1 MTACGSN
8 MEDDLW
14 TDNEQAH
21 WLAFDQLSG
30 PGLGVKRIKLLYD
43 RFQSMATA
51 WTASRDQLR
60 SLGIFNTDVID
71 AFIEK
76 RKSIDPGALLDKVRK
91 LNIQAYPLFHP
102 MYPVRLREIHDPPV
116 ILYINGRLT
125 PDDML
130 YAVGIV
136 GTRRP
141 SSYGNKYAKEISRNL
156 ARAGATV
163 VSGMAVGID
172 SLAHWGAIEGGGRT
186 VAVLGCGP
194 DVCYPSGNRPLF
206 KALTSGEHG
215 AVVSEFFPGTKPE
228 PWRFP
233 ARNRIISGLSKG
245 LAVIEAGE
253 TSGSLITAK
262 IAFEQN
268 REVFALPGRVDNP
281 MSSGTNK
288 LIGSHTAHVLS
299 SHEDILNELRW
310 ASVPSNGQLPPVVV
324 ELYGKEK
331 DVFELISAEPV
342 HFDHLIELSG
352 LQAGELSA
360 TLTMLELAGMVERLP
375 GDWYSRETTSFMS
388 K

>member
-1 MTACGSN
+1 MTPCGSN
-8 MEDDLW
+8 MDDDLW

-30 PGLGVKRIKLLYD
+30 PGLGVARVKLLYD
-43 RFQSMATA
+43 RLQSLAAA

-60 SLGIFNTDVID
+60 SLAIFNSDIID

-76 RKSIDPGALLDKVRK
+76 RKSIDPAALLDQVRK
-91 LNIQAYPLFHP
+91 ANIQAYPLFHP
-102 MYPVRLREIHDPPV
+102 LYPMRLREIHDPPI
-116 ILYINGRLT
+116 ILYINGSLT
-125 PDDML
+125 PEDML
-130 YAVGIV
+130 YAVGVV

-141 SSYGNKYAKEISRNL
+141 SSYGSKYAKEISRNL
-156 ARAGATV
+156 ARSGATV

-172 SLAHWGAIEGGGRT
+172 SLAHWGAIEGGGKT

-288 LIGSHTAHVLS
+288 LIGSHTAHVLTT
-299 SHEDILNELRW
+299 HEDILNELRW
-310 ASVPSNGQLPPVVV
+310 ASVPSNGKLPPVVV

-331 DVFELISAEPV
+331 DIFELISAEPV
-342 HFDHLIELSG
+342 HFDHLIERSG

>member
-1 MTACGSN
+1 MTPCGSN

-30 PGLGVKRIKLLYD
+30 PGLGVQRIKLLYD
-43 RFQSMATA
+43 RLQSLSPA

-60 SLGIFNTDVID
+60 SLGIFNTEIID
-71 AFIEK
+71 SFIEK
-76 RKSIDPGALLDKVRK
+76 RKAIDPAALLDTVRK
-91 LNIQAYPLFHP
+91 ANIQAYPLFHP
-102 MYPVRLREIHDPPV
+102 LYPMRLREIHDPPI
-116 ILYINGRLT
+116 ILYINGKLT
-125 PDDML
+125 PEDML

-156 ARAGATV
+156 ARSGATV

-288 LIGSHTAHVLS
+288 LIGSHTAHVLT

-342 HFDHLIELSG
+342 HFDHLIERSG

>member
-1 MTACGSN
+1 MTPCGTDL
-8 MEDDLW
+8 DDLW
-14 TDNEQAH
+14 TDEEQAH

-30 PGLGVKRIKLLYD
+30 PGLGIQRLKLLYD
-43 RFQSMATA
+43 RMQSMQAA
-51 WTASRDQLR
+51 WTAGRDQLR
-60 SLGIFNTDVID
+60 SLGILNLETVD

-76 RKSIDPGALLDKVRK
+76 RKTIDPAALLDKIRK
-91 LNIQAYPLFHP
+91 DNIQAYPLYHP
-102 MYPVRLREIHDPPV
+102 LYPMRLREIHDPPIV
-116 ILYINGRLT
+116 LYINGKMT

-130 YAVGIV
+130 YAVGVV

-141 SSYGNKYAKEISRNL
+141 SSYGQKYAKEISKNL
-156 ARAGATV
+156 AMAGATV
-163 VSGMAVGID
+163 VSGMAVGVD
-172 SLAHWGAIEGGGRT
+172 SLAHWGAIEGGGKT

-194 DVCYPSGNRPLF
+194 DVCYPSSNRPLF
-206 KALTSGEHG
+206 KKLIDGEHG
-215 AVVSEFFPGTKPE
+215 AVVSEFFPGVKPE

-262 IAFEQN
+262 LAFEQN

-281 MSSGTNK
+281 MSRGTNK

-310 ASVPSNGQLPPVVV
+310 ASVPSNGQLPPAVV

-342 HFDHLIELSG
+342 HFDHLIERSG
-352 LQAGELSA
+352 MQSGELSA

-375 GDWYSRETTSFMS
+375 GDWYSRQTTSYMT

>member
-1 MTACGSN
+1 MSPCGTN
-8 MEDDLW
+8 ADDLW
-14 TDNEQAH
+14 TDEEQAH

-30 PGLGVKRIKLLYD
+30 PGLGVQRVKLLYD
-43 RFQSMATA
+43 RMLTLTAA

-60 SLGIFNTDVID
+60 SLGIINLDVID

-76 RKSIDPGALLDKVRK
+76 RKAIDPAALLEQVRK
-91 LNIQAYPLFHP
+91 QNVQAYPLYHP
-102 MYPVRLREIHDPPV
+102 LYPMRLREIHDPPI

-130 YAVGIV
+130 YAVGVV

-141 SSYGNKYAKEISRNL
+141 SSYGQKFSKEISKNL
-156 ARAGATV
+156 AMAGATV
-163 VSGMAVGID
+163 VSGMAVGVD
-172 SLAHWGAIEGGGRT
+172 SLAHWGAIEGGGKT

-194 DVCYPSGNRPLF
+194 DVCYPSSNRPLF

-262 IAFEQN
+262 LAFEQN

-281 MSSGTNK
+281 MSRGTNK
-288 LIGSHTAHVLS
+288 LIGSHTAHVLT

-310 ASVPSNGQLPPVVV
+310 ASAPSGGGQVPTMV

-331 DVFELISAEPV
+331 DVFELISSEPV
-342 HFDHLIELSG
+342 HFDHLIERSG
-352 LQAGELSA
+352 LQTGELSA

-375 GDWYSRETTSFMS
+375 GDWYSRQTTSYMG

>member
-1 MTACGSN
+1 MTPCGTDF
-8 MEDDLW
+8 DDLW
-14 TDNEQAH
+14 TDEEQAH

-30 PGLGVKRIKLLYD
+30 PGLGVQRLKLLYD
-43 RFQSMATA
+43 RMQSMEAA
-51 WTASRDQLR
+51 WTAGRDQLR
-60 SLGIFNTDVID
+60 SLGILNLETVD

-76 RKSIDPGALLDKVRK
+76 RKAIDPAALLDKVRK
-91 LNIQAYPLFHP
+91 DNIQAYPLYHP
-102 MYPVRLREIHDPPV
+102 LYPIRLREIHDPPIV
-116 ILYINGRLT
+116 LYINGKMT

-130 YAVGIV
+130 YAVGVV

-141 SSYGNKYAKEISRNL
+141 SSYGQKYAKEISKNL
-156 ARAGATV
+156 AMAGATV
-163 VSGMAVGID
+163 VSGMAVGVD
-172 SLAHWGAIEGGGRT
+172 SLAHWGAIEGGGKT

-194 DVCYPSGNRPLF
+194 DVCYPSSNRPLF
-206 KALTSGEHG
+206 KKLIDGEHG
-215 AVVSEFFPGTKPE
+215 AVVSEFFPGVKPE

-262 IAFEQN
+262 LAFEQN

-281 MSSGTNK
+281 MSRGTNK

-310 ASVPSNGQLPPVVV
+310 ASVPSNGQLPPAVV

-342 HFDHLIELSG
+342 HFDHLIERSG
-352 LQAGELSA
+352 LQSGELSA

-375 GDWYSRETTSFMS
+375 GDWYSRQTTSFMT

>member
-1 MTACGSN
+1 

-30 PGLGVKRIKLLYD
+30 PGLGVQRIKLLYD
-43 RFQSMATA
+43 RLQSLAAA

-60 SLGIFNTDVID
+60 SLGIFSTEMID
-71 AFIEK
+71 AFVEK
-76 RKSIDPGALLDKVRK
+76 RKSIDPAALLDTVRK
-91 LNIQAYPLFHP
+91 ANIQAYPLFHP
-102 MYPVRLREIHDPPV
+102 MYPMRLREIHDPPI
-116 ILYINGRLT
+116 ILYINGSLT

-130 YAVGIV
+130 YAVGVV

-156 ARAGATV
+156 ASAGATV

-172 SLAHWGAIEGGGRT
+172 SLAHWGAIEGGGKT

-281 MSSGTNK
+281 MSRGTNK
-288 LIGSHTAHVLS
+288 LIGSHTAHVLT

-310 ASVPSNGQLPPVVV
+310 ASVKSNGQLPPVVV

-342 HFDHLIELSG
+342 HFDHLIERSG

>member
-1 MTACGSN
+1 MSPCGTNS
-8 MEDDLW
+8 DDLW
-14 TDNEQAH
+14 TDEEQAH

-30 PGLGVKRIKLLYD
+30 PGLGVQRVKLLYD
-43 RFQSMATA
+43 RMLTLTAA

-60 SLGIFNTDVID
+60 SLGIINLDVID

-76 RKSIDPGALLDKVRK
+76 RKSIDPAALLAQVRK
-91 LNIQAYPLFHP
+91 ENVQAYPLYHP
-102 MYPVRLREIHDPPV
+102 LYPMRLREIHDPPI

-130 YAVGIV
+130 YAVGVV

-141 SSYGNKYAKEISRNL
+141 SSYGQKFSKEISKNL
-156 ARAGATV
+156 AMAGATV
-163 VSGMAVGID
+163 VSGMAVGVD
-172 SLAHWGAIEGGGRT
+172 SLAHWGAIEGGGKT

-194 DVCYPSGNRPLF
+194 DVCYPSSNRPLF

-262 IAFEQN
+262 LAFEQN

-281 MSSGTNK
+281 MSRGTNK
-288 LIGSHTAHVLS
+288 LIGSHTAHVLT

-310 ASVPSNGQLPPVVV
+310 ASAPSSGQVPMMV

-331 DVFELISAEPV
+331 DVFELISSEPV
-342 HFDHLIELSG
+342 HFDHLIERSG
-352 LQAGELSA
+352 LQSGELSA

-375 GDWYSRETTSFMS
+375 GDWYSRQTTSYMG

>member
-1 MTACGSN
+1 MTACGMN
-8 MEDDLW
+8 LDDDLW

-30 PGLGVKRIKLLYD
+30 PGLGVIRLKRLFERLH
-43 RFQSMATA
+43 SMVAV
-51 WTASRDQLR
+51 WGASRDELR
-60 SLGIFNTDVID
+60 SLELLKPDVID
-71 AFIEK
+71 SFIER
-76 RKSIDPGALLDKVRK
+76 RKAVDPAALLEKVRK
-91 LNIQAYPLFHP
+91 ENIQAYPLFHP
-102 MYPVRLREIHDPPV
+102 MYPVRLREIHDPPLV
-116 ILYINGRLT
+116 LYVNGRLT

-130 YAVGIV
+130 YAIGIV

-141 SSYGNKYAKEISRNL
+141 SSYGTKYAKEIARNL
-156 ARAGATV
+156 ASAGATV

-288 LIGSHTAHVLS
+288 LLGSQTAHVLYS
-299 SHEDILNELRW
+299 AEHILKELSW
-310 ASVPSNGQLPPVVV
+310 ASAPSNGQLPPVVV
-324 ELYGKEK
+324 ELFGKEK

-342 HFDHLIELSG
+342 HFDHLIERSG
-352 LQAGELSA
+352 LHSGELSA

-375 GDWYSRETTSFMS
+375 GDWYSRQTTSFVS

>member
-1 MTACGSN
+1 MTPCGSN

-30 PGLGVKRIKLLYD
+30 PGLGVQRIKLLYD
-43 RFQSMATA
+43 RMQSLSAA

-60 SLGIFNTDVID
+60 SLGIFNAEIID

-76 RKSIDPGALLDKVRK
+76 RKAIDPAALLDTVRK
-91 LNIQAYPLFHP
+91 ANIQAYPLFHP
-102 MYPVRLREIHDPPV
+102 LYPMRLREIHDPPI
-116 ILYINGRLT
+116 ILYINGKLT
-125 PDDML
+125 PEDML

-156 ARAGATV
+156 ARSGATV

-288 LIGSHTAHVLS
+288 LIGSHTAHVLT

-342 HFDHLIELSG
+342 HFDHLIERSG

>member
-1 MTACGSN
+1 MSTCGLN
-8 MEDDLW
+8 LDDDLW
-14 TDNEQAH
+14 TADEQAH

-30 PGLGVKRIKLLYD
+30 PGLGVIRLKQLFELT
-43 RFQSMATA
+43 QSMKVV
-51 WTASRDQLR
+51 WTASRDELR
-60 SLGIFNTDVID
+60 SYALLSIDAID

-76 RKSIDPGALLDKVRK
+76 RKAIDPHALLDKVLRE
-91 LNIQAYPLFHP
+91 NIQAYPLYHP
-102 MYPVRLREIHDPPV
+102 LYPMRLREIHDPPI
-116 ILYINGRLT
+116 ILYINGQLT
-125 PDDML
+125 PDDMV
-130 YAVGIV
+130 YAVGVV

-163 VSGMAVGID
+163 VSGMAVGVD
-172 SLAHWGAIEGGGRT
+172 SLAHWGAIEGGGKT

-233 ARNRIISGLSKG
+233 ARNRIISGLVKG

-262 IAFEQN
+262 LAFEQN

-281 MSSGTNK
+281 MSKGTNK
-288 LIGSHTAHVLS
+288 LIGSHTAHVLN

-310 ASVPSNGQLPPVVV
+310 ASAPSNGQQLPAMV

-331 DVFELISAEPV
+331 DVFELISAEPI
-342 HFDHLIELSG
+342 HFDHLIERSG
-352 LQAGELSA
+352 LAAGELSA

-375 GDWYSRETTSFMS
+375 GDWYSRQTTSFMTR
-388 K
+388 

>member
-1 MTACGSN
+1 MSSGPMN
-8 MEDDLW
+8 VDDDLW

-30 PGLGVKRIKLLYD
+30 PGLGVTRIKRL
-43 RFQSMATA
+43 FQELHSLAEA

-60 SLGIFNTDVID
+60 SLDILKLDVID

-76 RKSIDPGALLDKVRK
+76 RKSIDPAALLEKVRK
-91 LNIQAYPLFHP
+91 ENIQVYPLYHP
-102 MYPVRLREIHDPPV
+102 VYPMRLREIHDPPV
-116 ILYINGRLT
+116 VLYVNGRLT
-125 PDDML
+125 PDDMI
-130 YAVGIV
+130 YAVGVV

-141 SSYGNKYAKEISRNL
+141 TSYGTKYAKEISRNL
-156 ARAGATV
+156 ARAGATI
-163 VSGMAVGID
+163 VSGMAVGVD

-206 KALTSGEHG
+206 KSLVSGEHG
-215 AVVSEFFPGTKPE
+215 AVVSEFFPGTRPE

-281 MSSGTNK
+281 MSRGTNK
-288 LIGSHTAHVLS
+288 LISAQTAHVLT
-299 SHEDILNELRW
+299 SHEDILNELSW
-310 ASVPSNGQLPPVVV
+310 TSAPSNGPIPVVV
-324 ELYGKEK
+324 ELFGKEK
-331 DVFELISAEPV
+331 EVFELISAEPV
-342 HFDHLIELSG
+342 HFDHLIERSG
-352 LQAGELSA
+352 LHSGELSA
-360 TLTMLELAGMVERLP
+360 TLTMLELAGVVERLP
-375 GDWYSRETTSFMS
+375 GDWYSRQTTSFMS